1 MNARPAV
8 RVRGGGSSK
17 VADFIYGRLL
27 ASSDDHASRCSHEQA
42 EAAAGMRHLSR
53 HEPPWGTSIAW
64 VFRDDFHSA
73 FNLRHC
79 VMVEERATDSD
90 ALAGVVETAAVNWQN
105 TLRAMVGVQFVMT
118 MAFSMLTPIMPL
130 LLPELGVNTV
140 AGIDIWAG
148 ILSGITSFVAAF
160 ASPIWGRVADQ
171 HGRKLMLL
179 RSSAAIGFFT
189 VLMGL
194 SANVWQ
200 FCAARTLM
208 GIFAGF
214 SSAAIALVASQVPEG
229 RLGYS
234 LGWLSTGQLVGSLV
248 GPIVGGALADLTG
261 SYRIPFYLTSAT
273 IFVSLALVWFLVH
286 EEFTRP
292 QKGGSG
298 RSVAA
303 GLIALIRSPALLA
316 LFFVLLM
323 AQFGVRTVQPI
334 VTLYVKEM
342 VGNLPN
348 VATLAGIAFSI
359 TGVANVISAPL
370 LGNRSDVIGYRRVLL
385 ISLLGATLTTLP
397 QAFTDNYWVFT
408 AERFLVGLFIGG
420 LLPTANALVGRLV
433 PRSERGAVY
442 GMTSSAMFMGNSL
455 GPLLGGFI
463 AAGFGLRWVFLM
475 TGAVLALN
483 LVWVYYRVPEYR
495 AAEN

>member
-1 MNARPAV
+1 MAELQADETPAEEL
-8 RVRGGGSSK
+8 G
-17 VADFIYGRLL
+17 VA
-27 ASSDDHASRCSHEQA
+27 SH
-42 EAAAGMRHLSR
+42 
-53 HEPPWGTSIAW
+53 
-64 VFRDDFHSA
+64 
-73 FNLRHC
+73 
-79 VMVEERATDSD
+79 
-90 ALAGVVETAAVNWQN
+90 WQN
-105 TLRAMVGVQFVMT
+105 TLWAMVGVQFVMT

-130 LLPELGVNTV
+130 LLPELGVKTI

-148 ILSGITSFVAAF
+148 VLSGITSFVAAF
-160 ASPIWGRVADQ
+160 ASPVWGRVADQ

-179 RSSAAIGFFT
+179 RSSVAIGCFT
-189 VLMGL
+189 ILMGL

-208 GIFAGF
+208 GVFAGF
-214 SSAAIALVASQVPEG
+214 SSAAIALVASQVPES

-248 GPIVGGALADLTG
+248 GPIVGGGLADLTG
-261 SYRIPFYLTSAT
+261 SYRVPFYLTSAT
-273 IFVSLALVWFLVH
+273 IFASLGLVWFLVH

-292 QKGGSG
+292 SKGNSG
-298 RSVAA
+298 RSVTA
-303 GLIALIRSPALLA
+303 GLIALVRSPTLLA

-334 VTLYVKEM
+334 ITLYVKEM

-359 TGVANVISAPL
+359 TGVANVISAPF
-370 LGNRSDVIGYRRVLL
+370 LGNRSDQIGYRRVLL
-385 ISLLGATLTTLP
+385 ICLLGSTLTTLP

-408 AERFLVGLFIGG
+408 AERFAVGIFIGG

-433 PRSERGAVY
+433 ARADRGTIY

-455 GPLLGGFI
+455 GPLFGGFL
-463 AAGFGLRWVFLM
+463 AAGLGLHWVFLM

-483 LVWVYYRVPEYR
+483 LVWVYYRVPEYQ
-495 AAEN
+495 AASN

>member
-1 MNARPAV
+1 M
-8 RVRGGGSSK
+8 
-17 VADFIYGRLL
+17 
-27 ASSDDHASRCSHEQA
+27 A
-42 EAAAGMRHLSR
+42 ELRAG
-53 HEPPWGTSIAW
+53 EETGA
-64 VFRDDFHSA
+64 
-73 FNLRHC
+73 
-79 VMVEERATDSD
+79 VEES
-90 ALAGVVETAAVNWQN
+90 GAASHWRN
-105 TLRAMVGVQFVMT
+105 TLWAMVGVQFVMT

-130 LLPELGVNTV
+130 LLPELGVKTV

-160 ASPIWGRVADQ
+160 ASPVWGRVADQ

-179 RSSAAIGFFT
+179 RSSLAIGFFT
-189 VLMGL
+189 VFMGL

-200 FCAARTLM
+200 FFAARTLM
-208 GIFAGF
+208 GVFAGF

-248 GPIVGGALADLTG
+248 GPIIGGGLADLTG
-261 SYRIPFYLTSAT
+261 SYRVPFYLTSAT
-273 IFVSLALVWFLVH
+273 IFASLGLVWFLVH

-292 QKGGSG
+292 AKGNNG
-298 RSVAA
+298 RSITA
-303 GLIALIRSPALLA
+303 GLIALARSPTLLA

-342 VGNLPN
+342 VGDLPN

-359 TGVANVISAPL
+359 TGVANVISAPF
-370 LGNRSDVIGYRRVLL
+370 LGNRSDRIGYRRVLL
-385 ISLLGATLTTLP
+385 ISLLGSTLTTLP
-397 QAFTDNYWVFT
+397 QAFTHNYWLFT
-408 AERFLVGLFIGG
+408 AERFAVGLFIGG

-433 PRSERGAVY
+433 PRSDRGTIY

-455 GPLLGGFI
+455 GPLLGGFL
-463 AAGFGLRWVFLM
+463 AAGLGLSWVFLM

-495 AAEN
+495 GS

>member
-1 MNARPAV
+1 MAELQAGDSETSALDE
-8 RVRGGGSSK
+8 GG
-17 VADFIYGRLL
+17 
-27 ASSDDHASRCSHEQA
+27 
-42 EAAAGMRHLSR
+42 AAAHWRS
-53 HEPPWGTSIAW
+53 
-64 VFRDDFHSA
+64 
-73 FNLRHC
+73 
-79 VMVEERATDSD
+79 
-90 ALAGVVETAAVNWQN
+90 
-105 TLRAMVGVQFVMT
+105 TLWAMVGIQLVMT

-130 LLPELGVNTV
+130 FLPELGVHSN
-140 AGIDIWAG
+140 AAIDIWAG
-148 ILSGITSFVAAF
+148 ILSGVTSFVAAF

-171 HGRKLMLL
+171 RGRKLMLL
-179 RSSAAIGFFT
+179 RSSLAIGFFT

-194 SANVWQ
+194 SLNVWQ
-200 FCAARTLM
+200 FFAARMLM

-214 SSAAIALVASQVPEG
+214 SSSAIALVASQVPES

-248 GPIVGGALADLTG
+248 GPIIGGALADLTG
-261 SYRIPFYLTSAT
+261 SYRVPFYLTSAT
-273 IFVSLALVWFLVH
+273 IFIALGCVWFGVH

-292 QKGGSG
+292 QSGKAG
-298 RSVAA
+298 RSVMA
-303 GLIALIRSPALLA
+303 GLIALMRSPTLLA

-342 VGNLPN
+342 VGDLPN

-359 TGVANVISAPL
+359 TGVANVISAPF

-385 ISLLGATLTTLP
+385 IALLGATLTTLP
-397 QAFTDNYWVFT
+397 QAFTHNYFVFT
-408 AERFLVGLFIGG
+408 AERFAVGLFVGG

-433 PRSERGAVY
+433 PRSDRGTIY

-455 GPLLGGFI
+455 GPLLGGFL
-463 AAGFGLRWVFLM
+463 AAGLGLSWVFLM

-483 LVWVYYRVPEYR
+483 LVWVYYKVPEYQP
-495 AAEN
+495 A